1 MCIYKVIAVNNAM
14 SRVWRHIPS
23 PVGNLKLFSQHHH
36 YHYES
41 EFSYLNYYDVLDGSD
56 VEGPNTKEEKA
67 TRKSGGKSF

>member
-1 MCIYKVIAVNNAM
+1 MFPYVK
-14 SRVWRHIPS
+14 SEL
-23 PVGNLKLFSQHHH
+23 VGRSTVHCEF
-36 YHYES
+36 S